1 MIDPQLLRDKPEII
15 KASLRARGADE
26 SLVDRALEADR
37 RRRDAIAIFEKLRG
51 EQNAFGKD
59 VAQASGAERMPC
71 WLR

>member
-51 EQNAFGKD
+51 
-59 VAQASGAERMPC
+59 
-71 WLR
+71 